1 MFLTFLSPFFF
12 PLPAPLL
19 QTPQV
24 RGPLPVHGRAGS
36 PDQCLAGPRS
46 QLGVGESLH
55 DLQEPPE
62 ALGPLLRHERR
73 EGGVEVPGGAAG
85 EREEAGGRRAG
96 GGEWRWRFGA
106 GRKRE
111 REREKSKKK
120 TRKTKKNSPPQL
132 LLFFPLLSPL
142 SNLPLS
148 LFPSKQTSE
157 VTCATVDNNFR
168 PCRIPEQVRPDLER
182 GAAWFAAGS
191 GSGKI

>member
-1 MFLTFLSPFFF
+1 MAELGVPINAWQARGVNSVSVKVCTTFRNPLRLSDRFY
-12 PLPAPLL
+12 A
-19 QTPQV
+19 TSAV
-24 RGPLPVHGRAGS
+24 RGVS
-36 PDQCLAGPRS
+36 RS
-46 QLGVGESLH
+46 QVV
-55 DLQEPPE
+55 LQESVRRQE
-62 ALGPLLRHERR
+62 DDAL
-73 EGGVEVPGGAAG
+73 VAVS
-85 EREEAGGRRAG
+85 G
-96 GGEWRWRFGA
+96 GGGLEQE
-106 GRKRE
+106 GREKGRE
-111 REREKSKKK
+111 RSRRKKP
-120 TRKTKKNSPPQL
+120 RKTKKNSPPQL